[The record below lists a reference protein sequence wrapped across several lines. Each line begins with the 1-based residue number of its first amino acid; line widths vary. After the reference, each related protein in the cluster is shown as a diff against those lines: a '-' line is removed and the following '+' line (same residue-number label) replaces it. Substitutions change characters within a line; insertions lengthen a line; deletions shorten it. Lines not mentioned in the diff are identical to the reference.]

1 MNFSE
6 GRDAQREEFDV
17 VLVSEAYELV
27 IGYRNLY
34 PAWEFRSE
42 HSVDLLES
50 AGWISNTTKRP
61 PSRPDMVRVLTK
73 LSGIW
78 FRGGIYH
85 GHEDAYLMSVKLY
98 AGPVDSAPRASSLK
112 SQKILS
118 GEARAPPPGEFPD
131 IPATSE
137 PSSVDEASAK
147 DNLPPPKSTS
157 SSRKTVSSPHADED
171 DAPPPP
177 PVSDDDDLPTLDSD
191 LDEPPKDEKKK
202 TGIFGGM
209 FGGKTNKGKAND
221 EF

>member
-1 MNFSE
+1 MFLIFSE
-6 GRDAQREEFDV
+6 GRDAQRDVFDV

-42 HSVDLLES
+42 HSLELIES
-50 AGWISNTTKRP
+50 AGWISNSTGGP

-73 LSGIW
+73 LSSIR

-98 AGPVDSAPRASSLK
+98 AGPVDSAPRPSSLK

-118 GEARAPPPGEFPD
+118 GEARSPPPGEFPD
-131 IPATSE
+131 IPDQPAGDE
-137 PSSVDEASAK
+137 SSAEEST
-147 DNLPPPKSTS
+147 PPPKTASTS
-157 SSRKTVSSPHADED
+157 RKSVTPPDADDD

-177 PVSDDDDLPTLDSD
+177 PVTDDDDLPTLDSD
-191 LDEPPKDEKKK
+191 LDEPVKEEKKK
-202 TGIFGGM
+202 SGMFGGM
-209 FGGKTNKGKAND
+209 FGGKKNKGKTND